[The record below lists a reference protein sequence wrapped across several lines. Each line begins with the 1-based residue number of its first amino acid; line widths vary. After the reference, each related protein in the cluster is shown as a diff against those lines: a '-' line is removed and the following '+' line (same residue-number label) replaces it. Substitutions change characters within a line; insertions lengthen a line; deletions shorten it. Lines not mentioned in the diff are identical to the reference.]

1 MQVYI
6 SNKEI
11 EQIAEGLVQVSCGE
25 PPPKYIDIDGIAAY
39 LGITVV
45 YEQIAESD
53 PDKIG
58 FASDG
63 VRPLCVW
70 RYGKKVNV
78 VFPKD
83 TVVLERLLLNASENN
98 RRRFVLAHEISHIL
112 IWRADPMRVA
122 ACFNSVYDTER
133 TYSMAELHERL
144 SLEECQANAMAA
156 MILMP
161 RVVLTD
167 SVRRHL
173 RRKAIPIYGDCIFL
187 PTMKPALQKMSV
199 ELGVS
204 YSSMLIKLRKYN
216 LLEQR
221 SMEEYFKKTMTDG
234 GAVYGC

>member
-6 SNKEI
+6 SNREI

-25 PPPKYIDIDGIAAY
+25 PPPKCIDIDGIAAY
-39 LGITVV
+39 LGITVI
-45 YEQIAESD
+45 YEQIAEND

-63 VRPLCVW
+63 VTPLIVW
-70 RYGKKVNV
+70 RNGRKSSV

-83 TVVLERLLLNASENN
+83 TVVLETLLLNPSEKT
-98 RRRFVLAHEISHIL
+98 RRQFVLAHEVSHIL
-112 IWRADPMRVA
+112 IWRADPIHVA
-122 ACFNSVYDTER
+122 ACFNRVYDAER
-133 TYSMAELHERL
+133 TYSLGELHERM
-144 SLEECQANAMAA
+144 SLEECQANTMAA

-161 RVVLTD
+161 RAVLTD
-167 SVRRHL
+167 SVRRHI
-173 RRKAIPIYGDCIFL
+173 RRKTIPVYGDCIFL
-187 PTMKPALQKMSV
+187 PKMKPALQKMSV

-204 YSSMLIKLRKYN
+204 YSTMLIQLRKYG

-234 GAVYGC
+234 GISYDC

>member
-45 YEQIAESD
+45 YEQIAEND
-53 PDKIG
+53 PDRIG

-63 VRPLCVW
+63 VRPLAVW
-70 RYGKKVNV
+70 RDGKKVNV
-78 VFPKD
+78 LFPRN
-83 TVVLERLLLNASENN
+83 TVVLETLLLNPSENN

-112 IWRADPMRVA
+112 IWRADPLRTA
-122 ACFNSVYDTER
+122 ACFNSIYDTER
-133 TYSMAELHERL
+133 TYSLDELHERM

-173 RRKAIPIYGDCIFL
+173 RRKTIPVYGDCIFL
-187 PTMKPALQKMSV
+187 PKMKPALQKMSV

-204 YSSMLIKLRKYN
+204 YSSMLIQLRKYN
-216 LLEQR
+216 LLEKR

>member
-70 RYGKKVNV
+70 RYGK
-78 VFPKD
+78 
-83 TVVLERLLLNASENN
+83 A
-98 RRRFVLAHEISHIL
+98 AHELLYYCSFT
-112 IWRADPMRVA
+112 ASSFAV
-122 ACFNSVYDTER
+122 S
-133 TYSMAELHERL
+133 SGSS
-144 SLEECQANAMAA
+144 SL
-156 MILMP
+156 
-161 RVVLTD
+161 
-167 SVRRHL
+167 
-173 RRKAIPIYGDCIFL
+173 
-187 PTMKPALQKMSV
+187 
-199 ELGVS
+199 
-204 YSSMLIKLRKYN
+204 
-216 LLEQR
+216 
-221 SMEEYFKKTMTDG
+221 
-234 GAVYGC
+234 

>member
-25 PPPKYIDIDGIAAY
+25 PPPKYIDIDGIAVY
-39 LGITVV
+39 LGIAVV

-70 RYGKKVNV
+70 RNGKKVKV
-78 VFPKD
+78 IFPKD
-83 TVVLERLLLNASENN
+83 AVVLERLLLNPSENN
-98 RRRFVLAHEISHIL
+98 RCRFVLAHEISHIL
-112 IWRADPMRVA
+112 IWRADPIKVA

-133 TYSMAELHERL
+133 TYSMDELHERL
-144 SLEECQANAMAA
+144 SLEECQANAMVA

-161 RVVLTD
+161 RVVLTE

-173 RRKAIPIYGDCIFL
+173 RRKAIPVYGDCIFL
-187 PTMKPALQKMSV
+187 PKMKPALQNMSE

-204 YSSMLIKLRKYN
+204 YSSMLIQLRKYN
-216 LLEQR
+216 LLKQR